1 MIPPI
6 RPFPDADET
15 LPSQAWS
22 PRIAPAA
29 SGSSPDRGAPAGAVI
44 RLLAHELRQPLS
56 SLQSIAYYLDLTVG
70 AGDPRTREQLVKLQ
84 QLVAEANQII
94 TDATAGFDA
103 PRLACQAVD
112 LESMIARKVERR
124 EEPQR
129 KRLRF
134 SPGGCTDLV
143 HADPAQ
149 LSKLLDSLL
158 NLAINLAR
166 EDSALELRTARL
178 LEGVG
183 LEVRFQAASCTAA
196 DLAHPFEGA
205 IPVSC
210 SFSLAGAQR
219 IIASHGGQMWA
230 TQEKESGQIS
240 LWISVPVATA
250 L

>member
-1 MIPPI
+1 MIPLI
-6 RPFPDADET
+6 RPLPDADET
-15 LPSQAWS
+15 LPAEAWGR
-22 PRIAPAA
+22 RIAPAA
-29 SGSSPDRGAPAGAVI
+29 GGAGLDGGASAGAVI

-56 SLQSIAYYLDLTVG
+56 SLQSIAYYLDLTMG
-70 AGDPRTREQLVKLQ
+70 ATDPRTREQLVKLQ

-134 SPGGCTDLV
+134 SPGGCADLV
-143 HADPAQ
+143 YADPAQ

-166 EDSALELRTARL
+166 EDSLMDLRTARL

-183 LEVRFQAASCTAA
+183 LEVRFDALSCTAA
-196 DLAHPFEGA
+196 DLAHPFAGS
-205 IPVSC
+205 IPVGC

-230 TQEKESGQIS
+230 AQENESGRIS
-240 LWISVPVATA
+240 LWISVPVSNGR
-250 L
+250 